1 MHENHAKPAYVQN
14 VDRNLLT
21 GPGGEPLDEVLA
33 RLRSQVM
40 QSRSLQ
46 RFRPS
51 PLPDRAADTTSVQAT
66 ASECDARPGGSAVV
80 EATERLYS
88 SLFAAAM
95 AFAAAAT
102 AWGLVIAPFNGFR
115 DDHSRSVVVGV
126 VLIGVA
132 AAGTALRKRFYGL
145 VRRQPAWLLI
155 LALIGVA
162 ALWTD
167 GGWRSSYYLASYTAI
182 AVAAIVGGLRWAL
195 ACAAVLASGYV
206 GGLAVHGYSWER
218 LQELHDADSVV
229 ANAGGYFIA
238 AYFFAAP
245 VAWLGGYVARI
256 NQVLGEHTARRRGRT
271 AHLSVR
277 EVQVVQLIAGGAS
290 NEDVARR
297 LVISPRTVQTHVQRA
312 MKKSAARNRTE
323 LAVLAVQEGLL
334 PLRPARP

>member
-1 MHENHAKPAYVQN
+1 MARK
-14 VDRNLLT
+14 LLT
-21 GPGGEPLDEVLA
+21 GPGGEPLGEVLA
-33 RLRSQVM
+33 RLRSRVM

-46 RFRPS
+46 RFRPLSS
-51 PLPDRAADTTSVQAT
+51 PDGPADPKSLRAT
-66 ASECDARPGGSAVV
+66 ASECDARPGSPAVV
-80 EATERLYS
+80 EATERLYG
-88 SLFAAAM
+88 SLFTAAM
-95 AFAAAAT
+95 AFAAGAT

-115 DDHSRSVVVGV
+115 DDHSRSVVIGV

-132 AAGTALRKRFYGL
+132 ATGVVLRHQIYGG
-145 VRRQPAWLLI
+145 VRRQPAWLL
-155 LALIGVA
+155 LPALIGVA

-182 AVAAIVGGLRWAL
+182 ALASIVGGLRWAL
-195 ACAAVLASGYV
+195 ACAAVLAPGYV

-229 ANAGGYFIA
+229 ANTGGYFIA
-238 AYFFAAP
+238 AYLFAAP

-290 NEDVARR
+290 NEEIARR

-323 LAVLAVQEGLL
+323 LAVLAVQEGLV
-334 PLRPARP
+334 PLRPVRA